1 MLAEY
6 LEAQVLTAPPHRLHL
21 LVVEAAIRFSRQA
34 LAAFA
39 DQDWPAGETALS
51 RARACVA
58 ELLCGIRTE
67 VAPDLAERQNRLW
80 LFAYRCL
87 ALGELLHDRR
97 KVEDALRILELHRE
111 TWLELSSRLLSGE
124 KASVPEPHL
133 SSWLG

>member
-34 LAAFA
+34 LAAFSA
-39 DQDWPAGETALS
+39 QDWLTGETALS

-67 VAPDLAERQNRLW
+67 VAPDLAERQTRLW
-80 LFAYRCL
+80 LFTYRCL
-87 ALGELLHDRR
+87 ALGELLRDRR

-111 TWLELSSRLLSGE
+111 TWLDMSTRLTSSE
-124 KASVPEPHL
+124 NPSVPEPHI

>member
-34 LAAFA
+34 LTAFA
-39 DQDWPAGETALS
+39 AQDWAAGETALG

-67 VAPDLAERQNRLW
+67 VAPDLAERQTALW

-87 ALGELLHDRR
+87 ALGELLRDRG

-111 TWLELSSRLLSGE
+111 TWLDLSARLLSSE
-124 KASVPEPHL
+124 KAAVPDPHI